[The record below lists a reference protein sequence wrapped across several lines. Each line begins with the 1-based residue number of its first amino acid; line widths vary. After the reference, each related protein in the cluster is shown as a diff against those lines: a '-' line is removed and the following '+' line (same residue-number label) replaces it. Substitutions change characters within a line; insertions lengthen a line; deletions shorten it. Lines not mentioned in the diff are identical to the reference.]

1 VPIEPD
7 GDSVSDASFPALRL
21 VSNRS
26 SRRMTT
32 PYRRD
37 RTMSSVDRVTL
48 LTLCAAFLS
57 GAIVSYRGMNSVSDT
72 LVFSGLV
79 VALLAVGFGAV
90 WIVIGQNPLAIF

>member
-1 VPIEPD
+1 
-7 GDSVSDASFPALRL
+7 
-21 VSNRS
+21 
-26 SRRMTT
+26 M
-32 PYRRD
+32 
-37 RTMSSVDRVTL
+37 

-57 GAIVSYRGMNSVSDT
+57 GAIMSYRGMNGVSDT

>member
-1 VPIEPD
+1 
-7 GDSVSDASFPALRL
+7 
-21 VSNRS
+21 
-26 SRRMTT
+26 
-32 PYRRD
+32 
-37 RTMSSVDRVTL
+37 MSGVDKVTL

-57 GAIVSYRGMNSVSDT
+57 GAIMSYRGMNGVSDT

>member
-1 VPIEPD
+1 MTAFPTIVPRRY
-7 GDSVSDASFPALRL
+7 ARYL
-21 VSNRS
+21 VGYRVESP
-26 SRRMTT
+26 RRIGETAA
-32 PYRRD
+32 
-37 RTMSSVDRVTL
+37 MSSVDRVTL

-57 GAIVSYRGMNSVSDT
+57 GAIMSYRGMNGVSDT